1 MRFVI
6 VTGMSGAGKSTTL
19 KMMEDMGYFC
29 VDNMPIPLM
38 TKLTELLIVPNGEI
52 TKIALG
58 LDIRSGQNLRALDQ
72 VLDELE
78 KAKIPLEILF
88 LESNDDTL
96 VKRYKETRRF
106 HPLSGKDGRVEEGI
120 KEERKRLKFLRER
133 ADYLIDS
140 SHMLT
145 RELRAELSKIFVEN
159 KEYKNLY
166 ISVLSFGFKYG
177 IPADADLVFDV
188 RFLPNPYY
196 VDELR
201 PLTGLDDRVFN
212 YVMDCDIARTFAD
225 KLEDMINFLIPN
237 YVKEGKTNLVIAI
250 GCTGGKHRSVTL
262 ARELYSRLSG
272 NTKYGFRLEHR
283 DAQKD
288 RLVRKQ
294 EG

>member
-1 MRFVI
+1 MVH
-6 VTGMSGAGKSTTL
+6 VKG
-19 KMMEDMGYFC
+19 
-29 VDNMPIPLM
+29 
-38 TKLTELLIVPNGEI
+38 
-52 TKIALG
+52 
-58 LDIRSGQNLRALDQ
+58 IR
-72 VLDELE
+72 
-78 KAKIPLEILF
+78 
-88 LESNDDTL
+88 
-96 VKRYKETRRF
+96 
-106 HPLSGKDGRVEEGI
+106 
-120 KEERKRLKFLRER
+120 EERKRLKFLRER

-196 VDELR
+196 LEALR
-201 PLTGLDDRVFN
+201 PKTGNDPEIQQFVLKAPEANIFL
-212 YVMDCDIARTFAD
+212 D

>member
-96 VKRYKETRRF
+96 VKRYKETRRN
-106 HPLSGKDGRVEEGI
+106 HPLSKGGRIENGI
-120 KEERKRLKFLRER
+120 AKERKKIAFLKER
-133 ADYLIDS
+133 ADYILDTS
-140 SHMLT
+140 RMLT
-145 RELRAELSKIFVEN
+145 RELRSELNRIFAEN

-166 ISVLSFGFKYG
+166 ITVLSFGFKYG
-177 IPADADLVFDV
+177 ILLKY
-188 RFLPNPYY
+188 RYSSRNPYY
-196 VDELR
+196 IDELR
-201 PLTGLDDRVFN
+201 PQSGNDKPVRD
-212 YVMDCDIARTFAD
+212 YVMNNDISKEFLK
-225 KLEDMINFLIPN
+225 KLVDMVEFLIPN
-237 YVKEGKTNLVIAI
+237 YVAEGKNQLVIAI

-262 ARELYSRLSG
+262 ANELYERLSVAE
-272 NTKYGFRLEHR
+272 KEYGVRKEHR
-283 DAQKD
+283 DIEKD
-288 RLVRKQ
+288 AITKAK
-294 EG
+294 